1 MPWEQT
7 MLDDLLEQLN
17 LGAFDP
23 KYSVY
28 LRKKKNGK
36 LRKITA
42 PSDPL
47 KALQGQLNDYLNLRM
62 SPWLFSRPYI
72 VGFVPG
78 RNIKDNAKVHLN
90 KEWVINIDLKD
101 FFPSI
106 TEKMISDHFFA
117 HPIFQDLQK
126 EKDKLLKIICY
137 KGALPQGS
145 PCSPA
150 VANMITGIIL
160 DPLIVEYAGI
170 NNLAYTRY
178 ADDLTF
184 SISEK
189 IERHQVIDIT
199 NKIIELVNSTKLLKV
214 NTDKVNIK
222 HRSQKQMVTGILVNN
237 QDAAVTKK
245 LRNKMRAILHQHK
258 LKNKPLDDKLNG
270 ILNFINQ
277 ISEEQFAKLTKD
289 FPCKLQTSN
298 FLNQTSPTLATLKHL
313 DS

>member
-1 MPWEQT
+1 
-7 MLDDLLEQLN
+7 MLDDLLEQLD
-17 LGAFDP
+17 LDAFDST
-23 KYSVY
+23 YSIY
-28 LRKKKNGK
+28 FRKKKNGK

-42 PSDPL
+42 PSDSL
-47 KALQGQLNDYLNLRM
+47 KTLQGQLNDYLNLRM
-62 SPWLFSRPYI
+62 SPWLSLRPYI

-78 RNIKDNAKVHLN
+78 RNIKHNAELHLN
-90 KEWVINIDLKD
+90 KEWIINIDLKD

-106 TEKMISDHFFA
+106 TEKVISDHLFA
-117 HPIFQDLQK
+117 HPIFCDLQK

-137 KGALPQGS
+137 EGALPQGS

-150 VANMITGIIL
+150 VANMVAGVIL

-222 HRSQKQMVTGILVNN
+222 HRSQRQMVTGVLVNN

-258 LKNKPLDDKLNG
+258 LKNEPLDDKLNG
-270 ILNFINQ
+270 ILNFIKQ

-289 FPCKLQTSN
+289 FPCKLRTSN
-298 FLNQTSPTLATLKHL
+298 FSSQTLPTPATLRL
-313 DS
+313 LGS